1 MLVKLGKQ
9 VKLPVNDHFTVKYG
23 TINALNPQSIFVSI
37 HSWATPK
44 HNLRFDKKL
53 RKLNLSVKN
62 RIHEEINY
70 EVFHKRYIVDF
81 DLRASGLQKDKQSF
95 LAIEITLYPKDVV
108 PFPSEV
114 YDKNIDTLINNLLAD
129 IKKDRNFVF
138 ADKKIK

>member
-9 VKLPVNDHFTVKYG
+9 VKLPVNEYFTVKYG
-23 TINALNPQSIFVSI
+23 TINALTPQSIFVSI
-37 HSWATPK
+37 HSWAMPK

-53 RKLNLSVKN
+53 RKLNLTVKN
-62 RIHEEINY
+62 KIYEEINY
-70 EVFHKRYIVDF
+70 DVFHKRYIVDF

-108 PFPSEV
+108 PFPSDV
-114 YDKNIDTLINNLLAD
+114 YGNSIEKMINNLLAD
-129 IKKDRNFVF
+129 IKKDRNFIF